1 MSLATSGQS
10 VSYYA
15 PIWRDLR
22 IAKPGFRKPVELPTN
37 ILPILAFDPGGH
49 TGWSLLRLNLKAP
62 DFTGDNKC
70 IFTDPNLTLRDML
83 TNRMS
88 RIHWEHGEIDCS
100 EYEHS
105 GKENKGV
112 YDCMSLVD
120 TWPSAVV
127 IIEDFILQKLNKG
140 RDLLSPVR
148 IGSKIEYQL
157 YKQGR
162 TVQWQLPAAAKTT
175 VSDARLKELQLYD
188 SRGGFEHA
196 RDADR
201 HVVLFIRRCLGNT
214 QPAKELRHKAWPHIF
229 NERGDLVNG

>member
-1 MSLATSGQS
+1 M
-10 VSYYA
+10 
-15 PIWRDLR
+15 
-22 IAKPGFRKPVELPTN
+22 IACHL
-37 ILPILAFDPGGH
+37 I
-49 TGWSLLRLNLKAP
+49 
-62 DFTGDNKC
+62 
-70 IFTDPNLTLRDML
+70 
-83 TNRMS
+83 
-88 RIHWEHGEIDCS
+88 
-100 EYEHS
+100 
-105 GKENKGV
+105 
-112 YDCMSLVD
+112 D

-201 HVVLFIRRCLGNT
+201 HVVLFIRRCLGIHSLL
-214 QPAKELRHKAWPHIF
+214 KELRHKAWPHILMKGRVVLASDSL
-229 NERGDLVNG
+229 NCSLYDRAPRQL